1 MSISPVSASSSV
13 AVSATLPT
21 NTNPVSPSAPP
32 AQQSKSQAT
41 AAIVSAVTATVQE
54 ATETSA
60 QTMREAA
67 SGDHQAQK
75 MLHQGDAAAHGSKI
89 GGVIDT
95 KA

>member
-21 NTNPVSPSAPP
+21 NTKPVSPSAPS
-32 AQQSKSQAT
+32 QQSKSQAT
-41 AAIVSAVTATVQE
+41 AAIVGAVTATVQE

-67 SGDHQAQK
+67 SGDHQAQR
-75 MLHQGDAAAHGSKI
+75 MLHHGDAAAHGSKI